1 MPISKRTISFR
12 PESDVKIALI
22 EVESLAEALDIPIKI
37 DEIINAALK
46 SYLPPFL
53 KTLRESL
60 SMREKELLL
69 STLHSVRH
77 YLGTGNVR
85 EDTSEDLPDED
96 TEEALFRD
104 EEGFPEDREESL
116 ENESEKEKKEEEDT
130 VNPEL
135 LKKISF

>member
-22 EVESLAEALDIPIKI
+22 EVESLAEALEIPIKI

-69 STLHSVRH
+69 STLHSARQ
-77 YLGTGNVR
+77 YLKTGDVR
-85 EDTSEDLPDED
+85 EDMFENFPGED

-116 ENESEKEKKEEEDT
+116 ENESEKEKKEKEDT